1 MGFPHEKSGRPI
13 SLRAREL
20 RELSDEEL
28 VKRLA
33 ESRENLFNLRFQL
46 ATGALENSARLGL
59 AKRDIARIMTIQAE
73 RKNTLERR

>member
-1 MGFPHEKSGRPI
+1 MK
-13 SLRAREL
+13 AREL

-46 ATGALENSARLGL
+46 ATGALDNSARVGL

>member
-1 MGFPHEKSGRPI
+1 LK
-13 SLRAREL
+13 AREL

-46 ATGALENSARLGL
+46 ATGALDNSARVGL